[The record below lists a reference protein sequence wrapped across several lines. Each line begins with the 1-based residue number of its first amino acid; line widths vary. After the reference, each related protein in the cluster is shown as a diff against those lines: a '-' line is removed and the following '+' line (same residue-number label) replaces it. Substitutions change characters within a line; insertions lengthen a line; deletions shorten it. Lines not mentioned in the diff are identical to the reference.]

1 MSLPFGLKAPS
12 KGTLIFSGVAG
23 AISGLIYTSN
33 KHAEESR
40 KRLTQRVSFLAERPC
55 GIHET
60 PRKVLVY
67 ISAPPGDSLEK
78 SRNWFRE
85 YVK

>member
-1 MSLPFGLKAPS
+1 M
-12 KGTLIFSGVAG
+12 
-23 AISGLIYTSN
+23 
-33 KHAEESR
+33 
-40 KRLTQRVSFLAERPC
+40 
-55 GIHET
+55 

-85 YVK
+85 YVKASFFIYEKLYANK